1 MNNHQTADIM
11 TNRIEASQM
20 GDGVELTTTTLLAIS
35 LIKDSIL
42 LMNVMFVDQI

>member
-1 MNNHQTADIM
+1 M
-11 TNRIEASQM
+11 
-20 GDGVELTTTTLLAIS
+20 VELTTTTLLAIS